1 MDDGTDNRDAAVA
14 ALADRQYERA
24 GDEYTRAAWHRLASP
39 REGLSPF
46 DADDRGWVGGGLEY
60 LTAATLAYRVAGR
73 DTRASRR
80 AVEGV
85 AVARDLQAA
94 LEHPA
99 QRACLAEMVADLR
112 VAGDVGDAADA
123 YEDAAGAY
131 EDAADAVDDPRSWG
145 TRPLFESAAAGVKQV
160 ARGLENGEI
169 AVTWEDLHGAD
180 PSRPGAFLAA
190 RPRFK
195 RSRFPSAV
203 ARAVETGHLAAPRGT
218 TEYDNAT
225 YRCPACGSSDVNWV
239 ADSTLCLR
247 CSTPM
252 DGA

>member
-1 MDDGTDNRDAAVA
+1 MDDGTDDRDAAVA

-24 GDEYTRAAWHRLASP
+24 GDEYTRAAWHRLAAP

-73 DTRASRR
+73 DTRAARR

-85 AVARDLQAA
+85 AVARDLKTA
-94 LEHPA
+94 LDHPA
-99 QRACLAEMVADLR
+99 QRACLDEFVADFR
-112 VAGDVGDAADA
+112 AAGDVGDAAGAYDEAVDA
-123 YEDAAGAY
+123 YETAG
-131 EDAADAVDDPRSWG
+131 DAVEDPRSWG

-160 ARGLENGEI
+160 TRGLENGEI
-169 AVTWEDLHGAD
+169 AVTWEDLHGPD

-218 TEYDNAT
+218 TEYGNAT
-225 YRCPACGSSDVNWV
+225 YRCPACGSTDVNWV

-252 DGA
+252 EG